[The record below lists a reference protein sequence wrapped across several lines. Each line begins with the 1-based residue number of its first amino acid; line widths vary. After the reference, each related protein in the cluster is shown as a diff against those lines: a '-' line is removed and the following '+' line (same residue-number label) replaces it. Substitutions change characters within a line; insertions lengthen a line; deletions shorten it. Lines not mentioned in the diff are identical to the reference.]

1 MYKDSIKII
10 GASEHNLKNI
20 DVEIPRNKLTC
31 LVGVSG
37 SGKST
42 IAFDIIFSE
51 GQRQYLES
59 LGTYAARLL
68 PRTERSNVSRIEGLS
83 STVLIEQRR
92 LRGSQ
97 RSTVGTTTELYTYL
111 RLLFSRVGSKK
122 LSAAHFSFNNA
133 YGACKHCKGI
143 GIEITIDPVSLL
155 DFDKSINESGIKHN
169 NYQPGARYFNILKTT
184 KRLDF
189 DKKLKDFSKEEL
201 DFLLYSPHVVL
212 KNNDQGFIQSYSW
225 EGIINRGIKR
235 ASDLRGISE
244 SKEKHEANYWISG
257 PCPICHGGR
266 LNEQALS
273 VLINGKN
280 IGELANLPVTDL
292 IGEIQKIDTPIAR
305 PIISRMTEI
314 LQSLINI
321 GIGYVSLNR
330 SIDTLS
336 GGEAQ
341 RIKLARELGSDLIEV
356 VYVLDE
362 PTTGLHPRDTGNL
375 ITILQKLR
383 DSQNTV
389 IVVEHDPGT
398 MLASDHIIEVGPKA
412 GRLGGEI
419 IASGTPQEI
428 INNEHSLTGQYLS
441 GKAKIS
447 SRSLRR
453 KPIGY
458 IEVINANLHN
468 LKNIDVK
475 IPTGVFVAVT
485 GVSGS
490 GKSSLIND
498 FFVKKYSDQVVF
510 VDQSPVGTT
519 SRGSVATYS
528 GVFDLIRDILAKEN
542 GVSKALFSSNS
553 KGACPDCDGL
563 GYNKIDMHF
572 MADVKVTC
580 ETCEGKKYT
589 PETLKYQYKGKNI
602 HEILEMTAEEAV
614 HFFEDEEL
622 NKHLQLLVDVG
633 LDYLNLGQTL
643 DTLSGGESQRL
654 KLASKLHKK
663 GEFYVLDE
671 PTSGLHFADIE
682 KLLSLLHTLVDKGNS
697 VLVIEHNL
705 AVIASA
711 DWIIDLGP
719 EGGDKGGKIVGEGT
733 PEDII
738 RIGNSYT
745 GQYLKKN
752 YAMMSLCLA

>member
-1 MYKDSIKII
+1 MDKII
-10 GASEHNLKNI
+10 ITGAREHNLKNVNI
-20 DVEIPRNKLTC
+20 EIPRNKLTC

-68 PRTERSNVSRIEGLS
+68 PRTEKPNVDRIEGLS

-111 RLLFSRVGSKK
+111 RLLFSRVGSKN

-133 YGACKHCKGI
+133 YGACKNCKGI
-143 GIEITIDPVSLL
+143 GVEITINPDSLL
-155 DFDKSINESGIKHN
+155 DYEKTINEGGIKSSNHK
-169 NYQPGARYFNILKTT
+169 PGSRYFNILKTT

-189 DKKLKDFSKEEL
+189 DKPIKDFSKEEL
-201 DFLLYSPHVVL
+201 DFLLYSPHVTL

-244 SKEKHEANYWISG
+244 SKSKHEAGYWVSR
-257 PCPICHGGR
+257 PCSVCHGGR

-273 VLINGKN
+273 VQINGKN
-280 IGELANLPVTDL
+280 IGEYANLPITSL
-292 IGEIQKIDTPIAR
+292 IEEVKKIDDPIAK
-305 PIISRMTEI
+305 PIITRMAEI
-314 LQSLINI
+314 LQSLIDI

-341 RIKLARELGSDLIEV
+341 RIKLARELGSDLIEII
-356 VYVLDE
+356 YVLDE
-362 PTTGLHPRDTGNL
+362 PTAGLHPRDTRNL
-375 ITILQKLR
+375 ITILKKLR
-383 DSQNTV
+383 DAQNTV
-389 IVVEHDPGT
+389 IVVEHDLDT
-398 MLASDHIIEVGPKA
+398 MLASDYIVEVGPKA

-419 IASGTPQEI
+419 VAVGTPQEI
-428 INNEHSLTGQYLS
+428 IDSRNSITGKYLS
-441 GKAKIS
+441 GKAKLEIKS
-447 SRSLRR
+447 QRR
-453 KPIGY
+453 TPKDY
-458 IEVINANLHN
+458 LLVENANLHN
-468 LKNIDVK
+468 LKNLSVK
-475 IPTGVFVAVT
+475 IPTGVFVAIT

-498 FFVKKYSDQVVF
+498 IFVNKYSDQVIF
-510 VDQSPVGTT
+510 VDQSSVGAN
-519 SRGSVATYS
+519 SRGNIATYS
-528 GVFDLIRDILAKEN
+528 GAFDFIRDIMANEN
-542 GVSKALFSSNS
+542 NVSKALFSSNS
-553 KGACPDCDGL
+553 KGACPDCEGL
-563 GYNKIDMHF
+563 GYHKIDMHF
-572 MADVKVTC
+572 MADVRTIC
-580 ETCEGKKYT
+580 ESCEGKKYT
-589 PETLKYQYKGKNI
+589 TETLKYQYKSKNI
-602 HEILEMTAEEAV
+602 FDILEMTVEEAV
-614 HFFEDEEL
+614 SFFGQEEL
-622 NKHLQLLVDVG
+622 NRRLKLLLDVG
-633 LDYLNLGQTL
+633 LGYLNLGQTL

-654 KLASKLHKK
+654 RLASKLHKR

-682 KLLSLLHTLVDKGNS
+682 KLLSLLHNLVDNGNS

-705 AVIASA
+705 DVIRSA

-719 EGGDKGGKIVGEGT
+719 EGGDMGGEVIAEGT
-733 PEDII
+733 PEQIMEVEK
-738 RIGNSYT
+738 SYT
-745 GQYLKKN
+745 GQYLKSYVNNK
-752 YAMMSLCLA
+752 A

>member
-1 MYKDSIKII
+1 MEKII
-10 GASEHNLKNI
+10 ITGAREHNLKNVNI
-20 DVEIPRNKLTC
+20 EIPRNKLTC

-68 PRTERSNVSRIEGLS
+68 PRTEKPNVDRIEGLS
-83 STVLIEQRR
+83 STVLIEQKR

-111 RLLFSRVGSKK
+111 RLLFSRAGHSS

-133 YGACKHCKGI
+133 NGACKRCKGI
-143 GIEITIDPVSLL
+143 GVEITINPDSLL
-155 DFDKSINESGIKHN
+155 DYEKSINDGGIKSS
-169 NYQPGARYFNILKTT
+169 NYKPGARYFNILKTT
-184 KRLDF
+184 HKLDF
-189 DKKLKDFSKEEL
+189 DKLIKDFSKEEL
-201 DFLLYSPHVVL
+201 DFLLYSPNITL

-244 SKEKHEANYWISG
+244 SKSKHEAGYWISQ
-257 PCPICHGGR
+257 PCSVCHGGR

-273 VLINGKN
+273 VRINGMN
-280 IGELANLPVTDL
+280 IGEFANLSITSL
-292 IGEIQKIDTPIAR
+292 IGEVRKIDDPIAK
-305 PIISRMTEI
+305 PIVARMSEI
-314 LQSLINI
+314 LQSLIDI

-341 RIKLARELGSDLIEV
+341 RIKLARELGSDLIEII
-356 VYVLDE
+356 YVLDE
-362 PTTGLHPRDTGNL
+362 PSAGLHPRDIKNL
-375 ITILQKLR
+375 ITILKKLR
-383 DSQNTV
+383 DSQNT
-389 IVVEHDPGT
+389 IIIVEHDLDT
-398 MLASDHIIEVGPKA
+398 MLASDYIIEVGPSA

-419 IASGTPQEI
+419 VAVGTPQEVI
-428 INNEHSLTGQYLS
+428 DNGKSITGKYLS
-441 GKAKIS
+441 GKAKSIT
-447 SRSLRR
+447 RSQRR
-453 KPIGY
+453 TPTGY
-458 IEVINANLHN
+458 LSVEDANLHN
-468 LKNIDVK
+468 LKNITVK
-475 IPTGVFVAVT
+475 IPTGVFVTVT

-498 FFVKKYSDQVVF
+498 IFVNRYSESVVF
-510 VDQSPVGTT
+510 VDQSSIGAT
-519 SRGSVATYS
+519 SRGYIATYS
-528 GVFDLIRDILAKEN
+528 GVFDLIRDLMAKEN
-542 GVSKALFSSNS
+542 NVSAALFSSNS
-553 KGACPDCDGL
+553 KGACPDCEGL

-589 PETLKYQYKGKNI
+589 AETLRYHHKNKNI
-602 HEILEMTAEEAV
+602 YEILEMTVEEAV
-614 HFFEDEEL
+614 SFFDQEEL
-622 NKHLQLLVDVG
+622 NSRLKLLLDVG
-633 LDYLNLGQTL
+633 LGYLNLGQTL

-654 KLASKLHKK
+654 RLASKLHKK

-671 PTSGLHFADIE
+671 PTSGLHPADIE
-682 KLLSLLHTLVDKGNS
+682 KLLSLLHNLVDNGSS

-705 AVIASA
+705 DVIRSA

-719 EGGDKGGKIVGEGT
+719 EGGERGGEVVAEGT
-733 PEDII
+733 PEQIMEVE
-738 RIGNSYT
+738 RSYT
-745 GQYLKKN
+745 GQYLK
-752 YAMMSLCLA
+752 AAW

>member
-745 GQYLKKN
+745 GQYLKKI
-752 YAMMSLCLA
+752 ML